1 MQWVF
6 YIGGRLRQGKLVTI
20 KIGVSADPSGHL
32 AALAPTQ
39 PYDLELIG
47 LEVGGADLLAQ
58 RQKEF
63 RALALRNDW
72 YRPDAKLVDF
82 IQGLPQVDLGKGAA
96 KKVCVDF
103 TPEEFALLEAGVET
117 IGTITKARLIR
128 RAVTFYLKL
137 GELRARGYLLQ
148 AMRGGKFT
156 AFPDLDDIRDPD
168 L

>member
-6 YIGGRLRQGKLVTI
+6 YIGGSLRPGKLVTV
-20 KIGVSADPSGHL
+20 KIGISADPGGHL
-32 AALAPTQ
+32 ASLAPTQ

-47 LEVGGADLLAQ
+47 LEVGGPELLAK

-63 RALALRNDW
+63 RSVFLRNDW
-72 YRPDAKLVDF
+72 YRPDVKLVEF
-82 IQGLPQVDLGKGAA
+82 IQGLPKVDLGKGAT

-103 TPEEFALLEAGVET
+103 TPEEFALLETGVET
-117 IGTITKARLIR
+117 IGTVTKARLIR
-128 RAVTFYLKL
+128 RAVAFYLKL
-137 GELRARGYLLQ
+137 GDLRARGYLLQ